1 MCLFLNEENMTIDI
15 NQLTLGQLKEIQAL
29 LPNVQTNPNAEFK
42 HPALNK
48 YVIVRTFSAGVH
60 FGLLKATYDA
70 LQGLRVHLSE
80 ARRIYRWS
88 GAFTLT
94 EIANNGIHN
103 DSKVTETIDN
113 IYIENAIE
121 VLPLSK
127 NAKNNIYGIKNYD
140 INE

>member
-1 MCLFLNEENMTIDI
+1 MTIDI

-29 LPNVQTNPNAEFK
+29 LPSVQTNSTTEFK
-42 HPALNK
+42 HPALNQ
-48 YVIVRTFSAGVH
+48 YVIVRTYSAGVH

-70 LQGLRVHLSE
+70 PQGMRVHLSE

-94 EIANNGIHN
+94 EIANNGVSI
-103 DSKVTETIDN
+103 DSKITETLN
-113 IYIENAIE
+113 NVYIENAIE
-121 VLPLSK
+121 ILPLADK
-127 NAKNNIYGIKNYD
+127 AKINIYGIKNYV